1 MYSYNT
7 FSSLLQISVQVCHKI
22 TCELSIFCIYSV
34 SAFSGPVKSSFL
46 DDLQKNKKGIHV
58 SSETDFGRVEMGGR
72 KSLTVWVQNKGEATP
87 VFLRAHLPAECTQIK
102 IEGI

>member
-1 MYSYNT
+1 M
-7 FSSLLQISVQVCHKI
+7 
-22 TCELSIFCIYSV
+22 

-46 DDLQKNKKGIHV
+46 DDLQKNKNGIHV
-58 SSETDFGRVEMGGR
+58 SSEMDFGRVEMGGR

-102 IEGI
+102 IEGISVVLCGKQKKNYFIICFNQTA

>member
-1 MYSYNT
+1 M
-7 FSSLLQISVQVCHKI
+7 
-22 TCELSIFCIYSV
+22 

-46 DDLQKNKKGIHV
+46 DDLQKNKKGIQE

-87 VFLRAHLPAECTQIK
+87 VFLRAHLLAECTQIK